1 MAAGDHDPVR
11 AAVLAPEAGHQVRQV
26 PASAP
31 PLLPQQRGAAAS
43 VQVTNYSTAFSHVTT
58 VLTSD
63 WPAVPARQAPRLH
76 GQLPRH
82 GGHAG
87 EY

>member
-63 WPAVPARQAPRLH
+63 WYSANPVAAGGRL
-76 GQLPRH
+76 
-82 GGHAG
+82 
-87 EY
+87 